1 VSAEITALLN
11 RYETGDEEAL
21 HELLPLVYNELQS
34 IADAYIAKERADLT
48 MNTRELVH
56 EAYERLLGS
65 GELKQTW
72 ESRRHFYV
80 VVARVM
86 RRVLC
91 DYARKQRA
99 VKRGRGEAVVTV
111 TTLSDLA
118 AQTGIESN
126 THLMLSVDK
135 ALQTL
140 EKKDP
145 DLVRLVELRFY
156 SGMTL
161 EETAKAL
168 NTSRRSLTRDWQIAR
183 RVLYRALK
191 EMRE

>member
-1 VSAEITALLN
+1 MSAEITALLN